1 MASKRK
7 RTSRKNTK
15 HNSQYWEQEVSV
27 KCAGKK
33 RQTKANVPNI
43 EGSNLTDTC
52 SSSSQIQEEQPQAKD
67 GTGLERPA
75 NKRRKQM
82 AGRGKERVN
91 IQNKKKIESSL
102 SSYSVVCINREG
114 FKDKHKWQGF
124 NVTF

>member
-15 HNSQYWEQEVSV
+15 HNSQYWEQEISV

-33 RQTKANVPNI
+33 RETKANVPNI
-43 EGSNLTDTC
+43 EGSNSTDTC
-52 SSSSQIQEEQPQAKD
+52 TSSSQIQEEQPQVKD

-82 AGRGKERVN
+82 AGQGKERVN
-91 IQNKKKIESSL
+91 IQNKTKQKIESSL
-102 SSYSVVCINREG
+102 SSYSA
-114 FKDKHKWQGF
+114 
-124 NVTF
+124 